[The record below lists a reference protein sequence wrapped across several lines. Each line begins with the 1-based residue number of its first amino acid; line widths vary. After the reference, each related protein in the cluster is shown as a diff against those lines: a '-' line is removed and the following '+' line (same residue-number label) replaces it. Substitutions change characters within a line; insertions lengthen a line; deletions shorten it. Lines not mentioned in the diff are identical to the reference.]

1 MPAADRRHKLADVTT
16 KSRDGWRSVTR
27 YYGGNV
33 TALAEVMGLYLA
45 QFEPPT
51 KPPLWL
57 RQLLA
62 DAADLEDERRLR
74 PQTED

>member
-1 MPAADRRHKLADVTT
+1 MPASDKRFHLANVTGP
-16 KSRDGWRSVTR
+16 SRDGWRSVTR

-45 QFEPPT
+45 QFEPPAQ
-51 KPPLWL
+51 PPPWL

-62 DAADLEDERRLR
+62 RASELEDERRLR
-74 PQTED
+74 PQADD